1 MRTNS
6 RVAGSCRRLAN
17 FWRWRTRSKGI
28 RAQVEFL
35 GEVMKAP
42 RRPTSVRSL
51 VSSEFIEQLESRQL
65 LAASLAG
72 GVLTVAGTNR
82 ADNIRVTRAGA
93 NIVVHVNRG
102 TQRFAAASV
111 KSVVINAGDGN
122 DRVNV
127 TKAIAN
133 VSIDG
138 GAGNDVLLGGGG
150 ADLITGGAGNDIIK
164 GRSGNDQMYGG
175 AGNDKLFGGA
185 GNDTIGGDDEDTLV
199 AQGASQPADVFG
211 TDPLNGG

>member
-17 FWRWRTRSKGI
+17 FWRWRTRSKRI
-28 RAQVEFL
+28 RVQVEFL

-82 ADNIRVTRAGA
+82 ADNIRVDRRGG
-93 NIVVHVNRG
+93 NIVVVVNHASRSFAT
-102 TQRFAAASV
+102 TQV

-122 DRVNV
+122 DHVNV

-138 GAGNDVLLGGGG
+138 
-150 ADLITGGAGNDIIK
+150 
-164 GRSGNDQMYGG
+164 
-175 AGNDKLFGGA
+175 
-185 GNDTIGGDDEDTLV
+185 
-199 AQGASQPADVFG
+199 
-211 TDPLNGG
+211 